1 MSNVDEI
8 KTELKSE
15 VSSSAPKKLKRR
27 KPGKI
32 QDTFGDKVL
41 EAITTVILFILL
53 IIVAY
58 PVIYVVSASFSSSG
72 ALLSGRVLLWPV
84 EPTISA
90 YQVVLGMDDILLG
103 YRNTIFYTVVGTIL
117 QMFMQIVCA
126 YPISKRNFQGR
137 SVYTKIIVTTML
149 VSAGMIPMYLVKQ
162 SLGLI
167 DNVVMY
173 KAGRVRE
180 FLGFRYALYLPGIL
194 LNITAMWVYLRKD
207 KVDLVG
213 SLFWGVV
220 NWYAYYMTDS
230 RVSFL
235 VAEGLLVLALL
246 MKWLP
251 KVVEKLRP
259 LWAMLIPSFVLF
271 GGVSVVMTMLYDW
284 SVPWM
289 RQINSLLDGRLNLGL
304 YSINKYGITL
314 FGQQIEWVGNGL
326 DSAGNSVEA
335 TYDYVDNLYVKMLL
349 RNGTIFTVL
358 MAVFATWAMYRL
370 WKRREYMILIICATV
385 AVQGLLSD
393 LSLALHF
400 NTFWIAMGFSLFVPQ
415 NLDRS
420 LPKTENDEP
429 PGGDGPNDEDG

>member
-8 KTELKSE
+8 KTELTSE
-15 VSSSAPKKLKRR
+15 VSSPAPKKLKRR

-53 IIVAY
+53 VIVAY

-167 DNVVMY
+167 DNVWTILFSGLIGTSNVFILRTCFRSSIPGELFDAACIDGANDIQCLVKIALPLA
-173 KAGRVRE
+173 KATTSVIT
-180 FLGFRYALYLPGIL
+180 LYAIVGHWNSYMTAMIYLPSRSDLWPLSLFLRNL
-194 LNITAMWVYLRKD
+194 LISSSSIGVGGEQQGGTNAAMPDSTEQLRYSLIVISTLPVLAVYWVVQKYFKTG
-207 KVDLVG
+207 VMVG
-213 SLFWGVV
+213 S
-220 NWYAYYMTDS
+220 
-230 RVSFL
+230 
-235 VAEGLLVLALL
+235 
-246 MKWLP
+246 
-251 KVVEKLRP
+251 
-259 LWAMLIPSFVLF
+259 
-271 GGVSVVMTMLYDW
+271 
-284 SVPWM
+284 
-289 RQINSLLDGRLNLGL
+289 
-304 YSINKYGITL
+304 
-314 FGQQIEWVGNGL
+314 
-326 DSAGNSVEA
+326 
-335 TYDYVDNLYVKMLL
+335 VK
-349 RNGTIFTVL
+349 G
-358 MAVFATWAMYRL
+358 
-370 WKRREYMILIICATV
+370 
-385 AVQGLLSD
+385 
-393 LSLALHF
+393 
-400 NTFWIAMGFSLFVPQ
+400 
-415 NLDRS
+415 
-420 LPKTENDEP
+420 
-429 PGGDGPNDEDG
+429 

>member
-167 DNVVMY
+167 DNVWTILFSGLIGTSNVFILRTCFRSSIPGELFDAACIDGANDIQCLVKIALPLA
-173 KAGRVRE
+173 KATTSVITLYAIVGHWNSYMTAMIYLPTRSDLWPLSL
-180 FLGFRYALYLPGIL
+180 FLRNLLISTTGMGAHAGGETQTSANAGNVAEATEQLRYALIVITTLPVL
-194 LNITAMWVYLRKD
+194 AVYWVVQKYFKTG
-207 KVDLVG
+207 VMVG
-213 SLFWGVV
+213 S
-220 NWYAYYMTDS
+220 
-230 RVSFL
+230 
-235 VAEGLLVLALL
+235 
-246 MKWLP
+246 
-251 KVVEKLRP
+251 
-259 LWAMLIPSFVLF
+259 
-271 GGVSVVMTMLYDW
+271 
-284 SVPWM
+284 
-289 RQINSLLDGRLNLGL
+289 
-304 YSINKYGITL
+304 
-314 FGQQIEWVGNGL
+314 
-326 DSAGNSVEA
+326 
-335 TYDYVDNLYVKMLL
+335 VK
-349 RNGTIFTVL
+349 G
-358 MAVFATWAMYRL
+358 
-370 WKRREYMILIICATV
+370 
-385 AVQGLLSD
+385 
-393 LSLALHF
+393 
-400 NTFWIAMGFSLFVPQ
+400 
-415 NLDRS
+415 
-420 LPKTENDEP
+420 
-429 PGGDGPNDEDG
+429 

>member
-1 MSNVDEI
+1 MEEMRRNVGWKGRLDLLTADDRLYFLSYGFFMIISILSNSFYYGFFEG
-8 KTELKSE
+8 KTCMWLQ
-15 VSSSAPKKLKRR
+15 
-27 KPGKI
+27 I
-32 QDTFGDKVL
+32 
-41 EAITTVILFILL
+41 ICLL
-53 IIVAY
+53 ILVGYEYRNGFLKAQQWVPGLILVAMTFMSLRVAFGSMTRLVPMMFPYIYCGRRIPFVKIVRFTLKY
-58 PVIYVVSASFSSSG
+58 CIITISLVV
-72 ALLSGRVLLWPV
+72 
-84 EPTISA
+84 ISA
-90 YQVVLGMDDILLG
+90 Y
-103 YRNTIFYTVVGTIL
+103 
-117 QMFMQIVCA
+117 
-126 YPISKRNFQGR
+126 
-137 SVYTKIIVTTML
+137 
-149 VSAGMIPMYLVKQ
+149 
-162 SLGLI
+162 LGLI

-259 LWAMLIPSFVLF
+259 LWAMLIPSFALL
-271 GGVSVVMTMLYDW
+271 GGVSVVMTMIYDW

-335 TYDYVDNLYVKMLL
+335 MYDYVDNLYVKMLL